1 MAGNLF
7 IISAPSGAGKTSL
20 VRQLLQSDPN
30 IQKSVS
36 YTTRAPRPGEM
47 NGREYHFVSLADF
60 EQRRLAGDFVESA
73 LVHGNYYATS
83 REWINERRAAGKDIV
98 LEIDWQGAL
107 AVRHASAE
115 AISIFIVP
123 PSYEALSSRLKNRA
137 TDSPAVIAQRLK
149 NARDEISH
157 LYEFDYVIINQDF
170 SRAAHE
176 LAAIVISQRLKCARQ
191 IERHQQLI
199 NQLLH

>member
-1 MAGNLF
+1 
-7 IISAPSGAGKTSL
+7 
-20 VRQLLQSDPN
+20 
-30 IQKSVS
+30 
-36 YTTRAPRPGEM
+36 
-47 NGREYHFVSLADF
+47 
-60 EQRRLAGDFVESA
+60 
-73 LVHGNYYATS
+73 
-83 REWINERRAAGKDIV
+83 
-98 LEIDWQGAL
+98 LE
-107 AVRHASAE
+107 
-115 AISIFIVP
+115 
-123 PSYEALSSRLKNRA
+123 NRA